1 MGASCA
7 HLAFLAAFVVALG
20 GFVGVLERSGND
32 LGTFWARFEVVL
44 EAQDS
49 NFQGFF
55 VQGCRHFQHALNAT
69 KPQLYWVQTHFA
81 SNALDAR
88 NDKKSLLEPCAYSV
102 VPQSVPWDAQGYY
115 WGALGSHLGALGAL
129 LARFWALLGPKKP
142 VLGRSWVPSKRVLD
156 ALGRLFAASW
166 LTWAPPGL
174 IWVGFRSLGASILK
188 GLVACKIRFIE
199 AFWC

>member
-1 MGASCA
+1 MHFA
-7 HLAFLAAFVVALG
+7 LLAAFVVALARSW
-20 GFVGVLERSGND
+20 GVSDRSGLD
-32 LGTFWARFEVVL
+32 FGAIWGRFWRELDTHGTTFR
-44 EAQDS
+44 
-49 NFQGFF
+49 GFL
-55 VQGCRHFQHALNAT
+55 VQGCCHCRHALNAT
-69 KPQLYWVQTHFA
+69 KPQFYWVQTHFA

-102 VPQSVPWDAQGYY
+102 VPESVPWDAQGYY

-174 IWVGFRSLGASILK
+174 IWVGFRSLWASILK
-188 GLVACKIRFIE
+188 GLVACKIRFFE